1 MENAVIYAR
10 FSSHNQQE
18 QSIDGQLRYCKD
30 YAERNAMKVI
40 NVYADRAIS
49 GTTDER
55 PQFQQMIRDAKN
67 KQFKYILVWKLDR
80 FARNRYDSA
89 VYKNQLKKCGV
100 RVLSVT
106 EFVGE
111 GSEGVLLESILEAMA
126 ETYSLQLSENVRRG
140 MRESV
145 RNGLSCGGT
154 APLGYDVV
162 NKRYVVNEKEAEIVR
177 YVYNQY
183 ATGKGKKEIINDIN
197 AKGWRNKKGAKFA
210 FNSLDRLLK
219 NRKYIGEYNYQD
231 ITVKDVIP
239 AIVDVNL
246 FETVQNI
253 LIKNK
258 RNRGTKSCK
267 HEYLLSTKLFCG
279 YCGASMTGETVTG
292 RNNVKFGYYF
302 CRSQKFRTN
311 NCKKKR
317 ERQEEL
323 ENIVVRKTLE
333 MYSDKKFIEEVAMK
347 VVDLYNSEFGDNH
360 LTTLEENKNSLEAK
374 FDELSHALLKTT
386 NARMLDKLNKEI
398 EQIDI
403 ELNELELEIAREKSI
418 LQAKMNVSDVIE
430 FIKNV
435 MNGNIRDKEFQKQI
449 INTFVNSIYVF
460 DDKIIIYYNGAK
472 EAEKVSFSDMLK
484 DLNVSSYNGSAQP
497 KPLKVET
504 PRGYLISSAVL
515 KTFALIAS
523 R

>member
-40 NVYADRAIS
+40 NVYSDRAIS

-145 RNGLSCGGT
+145 RHGLSCGGT

-162 NKRYVVNEKEAEIVR
+162 NKRYVINEKEAEIVR
-177 YVYNQY
+177 YVYTQY
-183 ATGKGKKEIINDIN
+183 ASGKGKKEIINDLN
-197 AKGWRNKKGAKFA
+197 AKGWRNKKGTKFA
-210 FNSLDRLLK
+210 FSSLDRLLK

-231 ITVKDVIP
+231 ITIKDVIP
-239 AIVDVNL
+239 ALVDVDL
-246 FETVQNI
+246 FDTVQNI
-253 LIKNK
+253 LTKNK
-258 RNRGTKSCK
+258 RQGGARSYKR
-267 HEYLLSTKLFCG
+267 EYLLSTKLFCG
-279 YCGASMTGETVTG
+279 YCGASITGETSTG
-292 RNNVKFGYYF
+292 RHGVKFGYYV
-302 CRSQKFRTN
+302 CRNQKFHKN
-311 NCKKKR
+311 NCNKKR

-323 ENIVVRKTLE
+323 EEIIVRKTLE
-333 MYSDKKFIEEVAMK
+333 MYSDRKFIKEVAQK
-347 VVDLYNSEFGDNH
+347 VVDLYNCEFGDNH

-386 NARMLDKLNKEI
+386 NERMLDNLNKEI

-418 LQAKMNVSDVIE
+418 SQAKMNVSDVVE

-435 MNGNIRDKEFQKQI
+435 TNGNIRDKEFQKQI
-449 INTFVNSIYVF
+449 IDTFINAIYVF
-460 DDKIIIYYNGAK
+460 DDKIIIYYNGSK
-472 EAEKVSFSDMLK
+472 EAEKVSYNDMLK
-484 DLNVSSYNGSAQP
+484 DISGATTTDTAQP
-497 KPLKVET
+497 KPLKVE
-504 PRGYLISSAVL
+504 PIKVRLLFVC
-515 KTFALIAS
+515 FAHQKLT
-523 R
+523 

>member
-177 YVYNQY
+177 YVYHQY
-183 ATGKGKKEIINDIN
+183 ASGKGKKEIINDLN

-210 FNSLDRLLK
+210 FNSLDRILK

-239 AIVDVNL
+239 AIVDVGL
-246 FETVQNI
+246 FDAVQNK
-253 LIKNK
+253 LALNK
-258 RNRGTKSCK
+258 RQAGTRSAKR
-267 HEYLLSTKLFCG
+267 EYLLTTKLFCG
-279 YCGASMTGETVTG
+279 NCGGTMTGETSTG
-292 RNNVKFGYYF
+292 QHGGKFGYYM
-302 CRSQKFRTN
+302 CRNRKFHKN
-311 NCKKKR
+311 NCTKKR
-317 ERQEEL
+317 ERQHEL
-323 ENIVVRKTLE
+323 EEIIVQKTLE
-333 MYSDKKFIEEVAMK
+333 MYSDKKFIEEVAQK

-386 NARMLDKLNKEI
+386 NARMLEKLNTEI
-398 EQIDI
+398 EQVDI

-418 LQAKMNVSDVIE
+418 TSAKMNVSDVIE

-435 MNGNIRDKEFQKQI
+435 TSGNIKDAKFQKQI
-449 INTFVNSIYVF
+449 IETFVNSIYVF
-460 DDKIIIYYNGAK
+460 DKKIIIYYNGAK
-472 EAEKVSFSDMLK
+472 EAEKVSYTDMLK
-484 DLNVSSYNGSAQP
+484 DLNSSTSNGSAQP
-497 KPLKVET
+497 KLT
-504 PRGYLISSAVL
+504 
-515 KTFALIAS
+515 
-523 R
+523 